1 MNAAPTKAEVSA
13 AVEDVERA
21 VFDFASAFADG
32 SLGSVAPA
40 DAVELA
46 RRASASVK
54 VAANAFGVDAQDG
67 DTPDA
72 LMDRMLGVYA
82 AERASEMLSMWD
94 EEDSAKSASMR
105 DRRRSVIEA
114 SLGLTDSDVA
124 RMDFDRDNGD
134 WSPWLLAQE
143 RFVFG

>member
-1 MNAAPTKAEVSA
+1 MNVTPTKAEVSA
-13 AVEDVERA
+13 AVEDGERA
-21 VFDFASAFADG
+21 VFDFASAFVDG

-94 EEDSAKSASMR
+94 EADSAKSASMR
-105 DRRRSVIEA
+105 DRRRSVIQA